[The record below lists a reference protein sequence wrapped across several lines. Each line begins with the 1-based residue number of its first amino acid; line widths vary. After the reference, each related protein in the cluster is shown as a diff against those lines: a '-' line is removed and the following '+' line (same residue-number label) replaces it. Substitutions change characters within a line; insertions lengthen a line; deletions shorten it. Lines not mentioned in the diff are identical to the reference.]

1 MAKSSVYNE
10 TSRFEMVTSTNHQPL
25 EVHYAE
31 PLVRAVGSDLF
42 SRAHRSRISV
52 LLEVVPL
59 TIRRDDPR
67 PAQSRALLVDAATAL
82 LRSGGPSAVTI
93 DAVTS
98 AANVARA
105 TLYRHFAS
113 GDDLLAAAFY
123 SLVPRAPMPSQG
135 GTLRDRLIALVQAC
149 AESFAGASVTLTAI
163 SWPTVGAN
171 TQVLAGASG
180 AASSRDLHTLRERV
194 AQQWAEPFDVIFSS
208 PEAKAEL
215 GYVDR
220 SQAVALLL
228 GPIVL
233 GTLNLLDEFDY
244 RACTRAAVDGFL
256 ATHAEKAKKRS
267 APDGG

>member
-1 MAKSSVYNE
+1 
-10 TSRFEMVTSTNHQPL
+10 L
-25 EVHYAE
+25 
-31 PLVRAVGSDLF
+31 
-42 SRAHRSRISV
+42 I
-52 LLEVVPL
+52 
-59 TIRRDDPR
+59 
-67 PAQSRALLVDAATAL
+67 DAATAL
-82 LRSGGPSAVTI
+82 LRSGGPRAVTV

-113 GDDLLAAAFY
+113 GDDLLAAAVY
-123 SLVPRAPMPSQG
+123 SLVPRAPMPPKG
-135 GTLRDRLIALVQAC
+135 GTLRDRLIALVHAC
-149 AESFAGASVTLTAI
+149 AESFAETSVHLAVM
-163 SWPTVGAN
+163 SWPTVGTN
-171 TQVLAGASG
+171 TQVLVAPGTAGG
-180 AASSRDLHTLRERV
+180 RELHTLSECV

-233 GTLNLLDEFDY
+233 GILNMPVEFDY

-256 ATHAEKAKKRS
+256 ATQAEKAKKRS
-267 APDGG
+267 APDGL